1 MHADTPYEI
10 TPATRYGDPY
20 YRPIPAPRPVIL
32 PAEIPPGVDWVTLPN
47 GVRTLAYTHPAPA
60 PAPAVPAGQPIPA
73 WAKTTALLAPTV
85 GGGIAAAGIGLS
97 YAAPGLIAMSHALWS
112 AAALIVAAITA
123 VPLLLRTARRAP
135 TGSGRRGGGS
145 GSGSTT
151 HITQNIT
158 ATGLFGRAHG
168 TINHR

>member
-1 MHADTPYEI
+1 MPS
-10 TPATRYGDPY
+10 GQ
-20 YRPIPAPRPVIL
+20 PVIL

-47 GVRTLAYTHPAPA
+47 GVRTLAYTQPAPPPQVPVTA
-60 PAPAVPAGQPIPA
+60 PQPVPA

-85 GGGIAAAGIGLS
+85 GGGIAAGSIGLS

-112 AAALIVAAITA
+112 AATLIVAAVIA
-123 VPLLLRTARRAP
+123 APVLIRTTRRTIGNG
-135 TGSGRRGGGS
+135 TGMGTGQSGGS
-145 GSGSTT
+145 T

-158 ATGLFGRAHG
+158 ATGLFGRANG

>member
-1 MHADTPYEI
+1 MYPNTPHTI
-10 TPATRYGDPY
+10 TTPTPWNPPQTRAGQ
-20 YRPIPAPRPVIL
+20 PVLL

-47 GVRTLAYTHPAPA
+47 GVRTLAYTQPTPPPQVPVTAP
-60 PAPAVPAGQPIPA
+60 QPVPA

-85 GGGIAAAGIGLS
+85 GGGIAAGGIGLS

-112 AAALIVAAITA
+112 AAALIVATVIA
-123 VPLLLRTARRAP
+123 VPILLRTARRTIGDG
-135 TGSGRRGGGS
+135 TGPRAGQGGG
-145 GSGSTT
+145 TT

-158 ATGLFGRAHG
+158 ATGLFGRANG

>member
-1 MHADTPYEI
+1 MTP
-10 TPATRYGDPY
+10 TTRYGDPHH
-20 YRPIPAPRPVIL
+20 RPAAVQQPVIL

-47 GVRTLAYTHPAPA
+47 GVRTLAYTQPTPTPTAPA
-60 PAPAVPAGQPIPA
+60 AASQPIPA

-112 AAALIVAAITA
+112 AAALVVAAVIV
-123 VPLLLRTARRAP
+123 VPVLIRTARRT
-135 TGSGRRGGGS
+135 TGSGGGTS
-145 GSGSTT
+145 STT

-158 ATGLFGRAHG
+158 ATGLFGRANG
-168 TINHR
+168 TINHH

>member
-1 MHADTPYEI
+1 MHSETPYEI
-10 TPATRYGDPY
+10 TPTTHYSHPHD
-20 YRPIPAPRPVIL
+20 RPAIVRQPVIL

-47 GVRTLAYTHPAPA
+47 GVRTLAYTHPTTPQPA
-60 PAPAVPAGQPIPA
+60 AVPAAQPVPA

-112 AAALIVAAITA
+112 AAALIVAAVIA
-123 VPLLLRTARRAP
+123 IPVLIRTTRRA
-135 TGSGRRGGGS
+135 TGSGS

-158 ATGLFGRAHG
+158 ATGLFGRANG
-168 TINHR
+168 TINHH

>member
-1 MHADTPYEI
+1 MPEPTPYEI
-10 TPATRYGDPY
+10 TTPHPWNPPRLPAGQ
-20 YRPIPAPRPVIL
+20 PVIL

-47 GVRTLAYTHPAPA
+47 GVRTLAYTQPAP
-60 PAPAVPAGQPIPA
+60 PPQVPVTAAQPVPA

-85 GGGIAAAGIGLS
+85 GGGIAAGGIGLS

-112 AAALIVAAITA
+112 AAALLVATVITA
-123 VPLLLRTARRAP
+123 PVLLRTARRA
-135 TGSGRRGGGS
+135 TGTGPGGGQGGGS
-145 GSGSTT
+145 T

-158 ATGLFGRAHG
+158 ATGLFGRADG

>member
-1 MHADTPYEI
+1 MYSDTPYEI
-10 TPATRYGDPY
+10 TPTTPY
-20 YRPIPAPRPVIL
+20 PGPFDRPTEVRRPVIL
-32 PAEIPPGVDWVTLPN
+32 PAEIPPGVDWVTLPS
-47 GVRTLAYTHPAPA
+47 GVRTLAYTHPTPA

-112 AAALIVAAITA
+112 AAALVVAAVIA
-123 VPLLLRTARRAP
+123 VPVLLRTARRTVGGG
-135 TGSGRRGGGS
+135 TGTSGGGS
-145 GSGSTT
+145 VRTTT

-158 ATGLFGRAHG
+158 ATGLFGRANG
-168 TINHR
+168 TINHH

>member
-1 MHADTPYEI
+1 MHSETPYEI
-10 TPATRYGDPY
+10 TPTTRYGDPY
-20 YRPIPAPRPVIL
+20 DRPTTVQQRPLIL

-47 GVRTLAYTHPAPA
+47 GVRTLAYTHPTTPA
-60 PAPAVPAGQPIPA
+60 PTAVPAAQPIPA

-112 AAALIVAAITA
+112 AAALIVAAVTA
-123 VPLLLRTARRAP
+123 VPVLLRTARRAA
-135 TGSGRRGGGS
+135 TGTGNRGG
-145 GSGSTT
+145 GSTT

-158 ATGLFGRAHG
+158 ATGLFGRANG